1 MKIRNLIPA
10 TTRVVVI
17 PPGAQAGSNT
27 TATLIDMQDCESIML
42 ILAYPTGLSA
52 ANTPVLSATH
62 GDKSDGSDQAA
73 VPNTQTAALAAAVSQ
88 QSLELV
94 RPTKRYIRPIVTCNG
109 ANEYYT
115 VIAIQTL
122 KQLPGGPESQWD
134 GVYGDAPQ
142 EGFGRL
148 PLVAQNATFNTTTGA
163 FAGGGYLQTPVAA
176 GLELATLLPNP

>member
-10 TTRVVVI
+10 TTRIVAI
-17 PPGAQAGSNT
+17 APGAQAGSNT

-42 ILAYPTGLSA
+42 ILAYPTGLIA
-52 ANTPVLSATH
+52 ANTPVLSATY

-109 ANEYYT
+109 GNGYYT

-122 KQLPGGPESQWD
+122 RQLPGGPESQWD

-148 PLVAQNATFNTTTGA
+148 PLVAQNASFSVTTGA
-163 FAGGGYLQTPVAA
+163 FAGAGYLQTPVAA

>member
-10 TTRVVVI
+10 TTRIVAI
-17 PPGAQAGSNT
+17 APGAQAGSNT

-42 ILAYPTGLSA
+42 ILAYPTGLNA
-52 ANTPVLSATH
+52 ANTPVLSATY
-62 GDKSDGSDQAA
+62 GDQSNGSDQAA
-73 VPNTQTAALAAAVSQ
+73 VPNTATTALAAAVSQ

-122 KQLPGGPESQWD
+122 KALPGGPESQWN

-142 EGFGRL
+142 EGFGPL
-148 PLVAQNATFNTTTGA
+148 PLVAQNAAFDVTSGTFQGS
-163 FAGGGYLQTPVAA
+163 GYLQTPVAA

>member
-10 TTRVVVI
+10 TTRVVAI

-42 ILAYPTGLSA
+42 ILVYATGLTA
-52 ANTPVLSATH
+52 AQTPVLSATY

-73 VPNTQTAALAAAVSQ
+73 VPNTSTAQLAAAVSQ
-88 QSLELV
+88 QSLELAK
-94 RPTKRYIRPIVTCNG
+94 PTKRYIRPVVTCNSG
-109 ANEYYT
+109 SQYYT